1 MNSIESKIVV
11 IGPPDVGKTCL
22 SIRYIRGKFFEHSS
36 ATIGASFL
44 MKTLTCGNVVNTM
57 KIWDTAGQDAFLPM
71 TSVYYKDVDGAILVF
86 DASKPDTMDSLDN
99 WLCDLQQNNVG
110 RQFSLFLVCNK
121 IDLNRGIDREHVQQ
135 YADKIGAP
143 VFYTSAKD
151 GTGVNDLFT
160 EMSNSIIKRHNETA
174 NFAVQNYGVSIN
186 DSIKVPLTENPP
198 EDKKKCCC

>member
-1 MNSIESKIVV
+1 M
-11 IGPPDVGKTCL
+11 
-22 SIRYIRGKFFEHSS
+22 
-36 ATIGASFL
+36 
-44 MKTLTCGNVVNTM
+44 
-57 KIWDTAGQDAFLPM
+57 
-71 TSVYYKDVDGAILVF
+71 
-86 DASKPDTMDSLDN
+86 
-99 WLCDLQQNNVG
+99 
-110 RQFSLFLVCNK
+110 CNK
-121 IDLNRGIDREHVQQ
+121 IDLNRGIDRDHVQQ
-135 YADKIGAP
+135 YANKIGAP

>member
-1 MNSIESKIVV
+1 MIV
-11 IGPPDVGKTCL
+11 
-22 SIRYIRGKFFEHSS
+22 
-36 ATIGASFL
+36 
-44 MKTLTCGNVVNTM
+44 
-57 KIWDTAGQDAFLPM
+57 LP
-71 TSVYYKDVDGAILVF
+71 YLAILVF
-86 DASKPDTMDSLDN
+86 DASKPDTMDTLDN
-99 WLCDLQQNNVG
+99 WICDLQQNNVG
-110 RQFSLFLVCNK
+110 RQCTTSVALHQCLVSLFLVCNK
-121 IDLNRGIDREHVQQ
+121 IDLNRGIDRDHVQQ

-198 EDKKKCCC
+198 EDKKKCCCQFWFCKCVCLLQMPSC